1 MTIFDKKI
9 TLPDHT
15 KNSLC
20 TTATAEPARR
30 HTYDM
35 HYIPASTNTGGNVS
49 FSLPGKLVRKVPR
62 TAVGMTI
69 LDFLFFSYSTLTW
82 RSNTFTISPVLGV
95 FRNNWRRVTAKA
107 LWADHWQNTSQS
119 VLQLLVDWLV
129 DRGDLSPWPSLSL
142 TALQAL
148 QGWWND
154 GLAILKKEQN
164 IFNINKLMLSYLIY

>member
-15 KNSLC
+15 KIRLC
-20 TTATAEPARR
+20 TTATTEPARR

-82 RSNTFTISPVLGV
+82 RSNTFESLETTDVGS
-95 FRNNWRRVTAKA
+95 
-107 LWADHWQNTSQS
+107 
-119 VLQLLVDWLV
+119 LQRPREQATDRTPRSLFYSLLVDWLV

-148 QGWWND
+148 KGWWND
-154 GLAILKKEQN
+154 ELAILKK
-164 IFNINKLMLSYLIY
+164 NKTFLMSTS